1 MLAKHNKVQCGTA
14 KGLLKFE
21 LFEKSNAGIRKN
33 NPFKTTN
40 LSGYFLDF
48 LLGVSDIDVESPVEV
63 LHAVTGLTDLLVNL
77 ETTPQPDGDCVV
89 KIRQMT

>member
-1 MLAKHNKVQCGTA
+1 MQCGTA

-40 LSGYFLDF
+40 FSGYFLDF

-77 ETTPQPDGDCVV
+77 ETTPQPDGDSVV